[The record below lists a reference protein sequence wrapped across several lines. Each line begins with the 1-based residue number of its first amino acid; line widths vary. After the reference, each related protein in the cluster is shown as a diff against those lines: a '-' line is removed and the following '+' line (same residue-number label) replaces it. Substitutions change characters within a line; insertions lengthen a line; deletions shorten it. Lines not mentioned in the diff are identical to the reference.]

1 MLRCIYFVNTNPEN
15 GVAMERHLEHRG
27 TSFVWDEV
35 KAELNVHK
43 LGVEGDYIRIIS
55 ARRATASEEAFYGQ

>member
-1 MLRCIYFVNTNPEN
+1 
-15 GVAMERHLEHRG
+15 MERHLEHLG

-43 LGVEGDYIRIIS
+43 HGVEGDYIRIIS
-55 ARRATASEEAFYGQ
+55 ARRATASEEAFCDQ